1 MPQILT
7 SNIENVRSQALSPDG
22 KRLVVASIDYY
33 VRIYDA

>member
-1 MPQILT
+1 MSQVLKHHF
-7 SNIENVRSQALSPDG
+7 EDVRSQALSPDG